1 MQTTNRTA
9 DISLRQAARVAGFGY
24 LIIFLLGPFTNSI
37 SRENLIVA
45 GDAAT
50 TASNIMASESL
61 FRMGIA
67 GGVILL
73 VADAVVAWAL
83 YILLKPVNK
92 SLSLLAAW
100 FRLLFVAF
108 AGIAVLN
115 LFFVLLLL
123 SGADYLTV
131 FETGQLQAQVMM
143 FLGAHEFGI
152 NFSFVFFGLHIF
164 LLGYLIFKSGYIP
177 RILGILLIIA
187 SVGYQIDSFA
197 SFLSSTY
204 ADNEALFVV
213 FVAVPAIIA
222 ELSLTLW
229 LLIKGGS
236 IQQQD
241 NRAPAS
247 A

>member
-1 MQTTNRTA
+1 M
-9 DISLRQAARVAGFGY
+9 
-24 LIIFLLGPFTNSI
+24 
-37 SRENLIVA
+37 A

-50 TASNIMASESL
+50 TASNILASESL